1 MCGICGMLQL
11 SGRQPVSR
19 EMLDRMRDLISHRG
33 PDDAGSYLS
42 TDGRVGLA
50 NRRLAIIDLSSSGRQ
65 PLSNEDGTIWIAYK
79 GETYNFVEL
88 RDELQARGHK
98 FRSKT
103 DTEVVIHLYEEYGV
117 ECVQRMRG
125 MFAVAIWDESRQ
137 RLFLARD
144 RLGVKPLYY
153 AFAPDAFMFA
163 SEIKCLLAHPRL
175 VRAVED
181 QAFYHF
187 LTFLTS
193 PAPHTLFKGIMKL
206 PPGHRALVNAEGE
219 IKVEEYWDV
228 FSSGQPDV
236 TYSASENAERVQAGL
251 RESVR
256 LRMVSDVPF
265 GVLLSGGI
273 DSSTTMALMAEQM
286 DRPVQTFSI
295 GYRGAEVDEFN
306 ELHYARQGAERFGSD
321 HHEILIGHEDLINF
335 LPDMIYHQDEPIA
348 DPVCVPVHFVCKLAK
363 ENGTTVVQVG
373 EGSDELFGGYRH
385 WMAALRLQQSLWP
398 VFGAFPSW
406 ARRLTLAAATP
417 LLDDLRLE
425 YLRRGAAGEELF
437 WGGAIAFGE
446 GSKRALLTDSFLRS
460 VRGLSS
466 HQPVQQ
472 QRRRFDERC
481 PHPDYLS
488 WMSYVDLHMRLPE
501 LLLMRVDKMSMA
513 TSVEA
518 RVPFLDHEFVEL
530 VMGIPQRHKL
540 PNMRPK
546 HLLKQAVR
554 TLIPAEIISRRKQGF
569 RVPVRQWI
577 AEALGPLAHRKLR
590 DFCQRTDYFR
600 WSEVA
605 KLLYAQDELV
615 WYLLNFVLWHELWIE
630 GFSADDLISPN
641 GAQT

>member
-1 MCGICGMLQL
+1 MCGICGLLQL
-11 SGRQPVSR
+11 PGGQPVSR
-19 EMLDRMRDLISHRG
+19 KLLERMGDLIRHRG
-33 PDDAGSYLS
+33 PDDSGIYLS
-42 TDGRVGLA
+42 PDGRVGLA
-50 NRRLAIIDLSSSGRQ
+50 NRRLAIIDPSPAGRQ
-65 PLSNEDGTIWIAYK
+65 PLSNEKGTIWIAYN

-88 RDELQARGHK
+88 RAELQARGHN
-98 FRSKT
+98 FRSQT
-103 DTEVVIHLYEEYGV
+103 DTEVIVHLYEQYGV
-117 ECVQRMRG
+117 ECVRRMRG
-125 MFAVAIWDESRQ
+125 MFSLAIWDESRR

-153 AFAPDAFMFA
+153 AFAPDAFLFG

-175 VRAVED
+175 ARTMDDE
-181 QAFYHF
+181 AFYHF
-187 LTFLTS
+187 LTFLTA

-206 PPGHRALVNAEGE
+206 PPGHRALLNAEGE
-219 IKVEEYWDV
+219 IRVEEYWDV
-228 FSSGQPDV
+228 FTSAQPDT
-236 TYSASENAERVQAGL
+236 TYSAAENAERVQAGL

-273 DSSTTMALMAEQM
+273 DSSTNVALMAAQM

-295 GYRGAEVDEFN
+295 GYKGDAVEEFN
-306 ELHYARQGAERFGSD
+306 ELHYARHVAERFGTD
-321 HHEILIGHEDLINF
+321 HHEILIGREDLTNF

-348 DPVCVPVHFVCKLAK
+348 DPVCVPVHYVCKLAK
-363 ENGTTVVQVG
+363 ESGTTVVQVG

-385 WMAALRLQQSLWP
+385 WLAALRLQRSLWP
-398 VFGAFPSW
+398 VFGALPGW
-406 ARRLTLAAATP
+406 ARRQTLAIATP

-425 YLRRGAAGEELF
+425 YLRRGATGEELF

-446 GSKRALLTDSFLRS
+446 GAKRALLTDSFLSR

-472 QRRRFDERC
+472 HRRRFDERC

-518 RVPFLDHEFVEL
+518 RVPFLDHEFVEM
-530 VMGIPQRHKL
+530 VMGIPQEHKL
-540 PNMRPK
+540 PGMRPK

-554 TLIPAEIISRRKQGF
+554 GLIPPEIIDRRKQGF
-569 RVPVRQWI
+569 RVPVRQWL
-577 AEALGPLAHRKLR
+577 AETLGPLAERKLQA
-590 DFCQRTDYFR
+590 FCARTDYLR
-600 WSEVA
+600 WPEVA
-605 KLLYAQDELV
+605 KLVHAQDELV
-615 WYLLNFVLWHELWIE
+615 WYLLNFVLWYELWIE
-630 GFSADDLISPN
+630 GLPANDLISPD
-641 GAQT
+641 GTQA

>member
-1 MCGICGMLQL
+1 MLQL

-33 PDDAGSYLS
+33 PDDASSYLS

-65 PLSNEDGTIWIAYK
+65 PLSNEDGTIWIAYN

-125 MFAVAIWDESRQ
+125 MFAFAIWDESQQ

-153 AFAPDAFMFA
+153 TFAPDMFLFA

-175 VRAVED
+175 VRAVNAE
-181 QAFYHF
+181 AFYHF
-187 LTFLTS
+187 LTFLTA

-206 PPGHRALVNAEGE
+206 PPGHRALLNAEGE
-219 IKVEEYWDV
+219 IRVEEYWDV
-228 FSSGQPDV
+228 FTSAQPDT
-236 TYSASENAERVQAGL
+236 TYSAAENAERVQAGL

-273 DSSTTMALMAEQM
+273 DSSTNVALMAEHM

-295 GYRGAEVDEFN
+295 GYKGGAVDEFN
-306 ELHYARQGAERFGSD
+306 ELHYARQVAERFGTD
-321 HHEILIGHEDLINF
+321 HHEILIGREDLTNF
-335 LPDMIYHQDEPIA
+335 LPDLIYHQDEPIA
-348 DPVCVPVHFVCKLAK
+348 DPVCVPVHYVCKLAK
-363 ENGTTVVQVG
+363 ESGTSVVQVG

-385 WMAALRLQQSLWP
+385 WMAALRLQRSLWP
-398 VFGAFPSW
+398 VFGASPGW

-446 GSKRALLTDSFLRS
+446 SSKRLLLTDSFLRS
-460 VRGLSS
+460 VGGLSS

-472 QRRRFDERC
+472 HRRRFDERC
-481 PHPDYLS
+481 PQPDYLS

-540 PNMRPK
+540 PYMRPK
-546 HLLKQAVR
+546 HLLKQAVHG
-554 TLIPAEIISRRKQGF
+554 LIPAEIIGRRKQGF
-569 RVPVRQWI
+569 RVPVRLWL
-577 AEALGPLAHRKLR
+577 AEALGSLAEHKLKS
-590 DFCQRTDYFR
+590 FCERTDYLR

-605 KLLYAQDELV
+605 KLVRSQDELV
-615 WYLLNFVLWHELWIE
+615 WYLLNFVLWHELLIE
-630 GFSADDLISPN
+630 GIPAKDLISPD
-641 GAQT
+641 GIQT